1 LFQIEHRVSGSVTDE
16 DRIYTDSVFQYITAA
31 SSIRNSSLGQ
41 LVSPLPTESTP
52 QNYYFVRR
60 NGYGPLRVGST
71 DESTNFYNF
80 YIDRAGTYD
89 NTFKAIMI
97 VALVVLVI
105 SDMILIPIVF
115 QVHKTNDRVLSFFG
129 FIPIAEISELAAK
142 CEQYMQNY
150 IEDHKEHKDYTYGS
164 EEEIENSRTQ
174 NVDNSYLD
182 QSQHHEGD
190 EEEANE
196 GDSIN
201 PETSMNQ
208 DVSEGIEVAPVDLKF
223 GANRQATLNVPHSSN
238 RKGANGKSGL
248 EMSMGMSKSPSVASP
263 EHSKM
268 PLGGRGNMSKMEDS
282 RKPTVKEEDR
292 KKEEAE
298 IEEVA
303 HDRSTKLLNSR
314 NNRRASVVIQ
324 FVIIACVFGIY
335 FLLDYVIV
343 EIGFRN
349 NIKKTLGHL
358 KLTSERMP
366 YIRYL
371 NAFTQAEVI
380 TNDTFSDLYSYSGL
394 SGVKADGTTIQRTI
408 YKELIQTNAQDIT
421 DTSNLDFPGSFDSY
435 LGTFNAYYNG
445 DLCSA
450 YYKSVSTTQYTAC
463 KSIAQGLLT
472 KGMTLAVTTL
482 TLNSDDVIK
491 TYEATGSQT
500 SSGAVNGTRKTTTLN
515 SAKFTESDNI
525 MKYIMPPLADLKTS
539 YESAFQDYLDAQKN
553 IEIIKFVLFILFCFF
568 AFFFLWQPYLK
579 NLKDK
584 IFRTK
589 GMLNMIPMD
598 IISKNESL
606 RGQFL
611 GDNIMRAVK

>member
-1 LFQIEHRVSGSVTDE
+1 LITLIDDLSSVQFDIMRATEVLQSKGATTVDSETFEIEHRVSGATTYE
-16 DRIYTDSVFQYITAA
+16 NRIYTDSVFQYITAA
-31 SSIRNSSLGQ
+31 SSIRNSSLDA
-41 LVSPLPTESTP
+41 LVSTSTTESTP

-60 NGYGPLRVGST
+60 NGYGPLRIGST
-71 DESTNFYNF
+71 EESTNFYNF

-150 IEDHKEHKDYTYGS
+150 IEDHKEHKEYTYGS

-182 QSQHHEGD
+182 QSQHQDGEED
-190 EEEANE
+190 EDANE

-208 DVSEGIEVAPVDLKF
+208 DVSEGVGVSPVDLKF
-223 GANRQATLNVPHSSN
+223 GKQATLNVPHSSN

-248 EMSMGMSKSPSVASP
+248 EMSMGMSKSPSVQSP

-268 PLGGRGNMSKMEDS
+268 PLGGRGNMSKMEDG

-324 FVIIACVFGIY
+324 FVIIACIFGIY

-343 EIGFRN
+343 EVGFKN

-371 NAFTQAEVI
+371 NAFTQAEII
-380 TNDTFSDLYSYSGL
+380 TNDTIHDLY
-394 SGVKADGTTIQRTI
+394 
-408 YKELIQTNAQDIT
+408 
-421 DTSNLDFPGSFDSY
+421 
-435 LGTFNAYYNG
+435 YYRCN
-445 DLCSA
+445 
-450 YYKSVSTTQYTAC
+450 
-463 KSIAQGLLT
+463 
-472 KGMTLAVTTL
+472 
-482 TLNSDDVIK
+482 
-491 TYEATGSQT
+491 
-500 SSGAVNGTRKTTTLN
+500 
-515 SAKFTESDNI
+515 
-525 MKYIMPPLADLKTS
+525 
-539 YESAFQDYLDAQKN
+539 
-553 IEIIKFVLFILFCFF
+553 
-568 AFFFLWQPYLK
+568 
-579 NLKDK
+579 
-584 IFRTK
+584 
-589 GMLNMIPMD
+589 
-598 IISKNESL
+598 
-606 RGQFL
+606 
-611 GDNIMRAVK
+611 